1 MTKVEK
7 EAYYRHLDNIVIL
20 RDNINTERA
29 EGRAEGRVEGR
40 AEGLEVGRAEGLEV
54 GRAEGRAEGRT
65 EGRAEGLEVGRA
77 EGEKLK
83 QTEIARNMKNMG
95 MDIGTIAAITGMSEE
110 EISKI

>member
-29 EGRAEGRVEGR
+29 EGRAEGM
-40 AEGLEVGRAEGLEV
+40 AE
-54 GRAEGRAEGRT
+54 GRAEGRAEGI
-65 EGRAEGLEVGRA
+65 A

-83 QTEIARNMKNMG
+83 QIEIARNMKKIG
-95 MDIGTIAAITGMSEE
+95 MDLGTISTVTGLSEE
-110 EISKI
+110 DIREI

>member
-29 EGRAEGRVEGR
+29 EGRAEGLEAGR
-40 AEGLEVGRAEGLEV
+40 AEGLEAGRAEGLE
-54 GRAEGRAEGRT
+54 A
-65 EGRAEGLEVGRA
+65 GRA

-83 QTEIARNMKNMG
+83 QTEIARNMKKMG
-95 MDIGTIAAITGMSEE
+95 MDVGTIAAITGMSEE
-110 EISKI
+110 EITKI